1 MNVTGQIGNAYL
13 LNKGGF
19 GSTDQD
25 LILIMEYGLT
35 IEKKF
40 QVDLRLLMEMI
51 ILLLLKGLTLMEY
64 GIIQF

>member
-1 MNVTGQIGNAYL
+1 MNVTGEIDNAYL

-51 ILLLLKGLTLMEY
+51 ILLLLKSLTLMEY